1 MWIHI
6 VGDNFSDSTFGT
18 CHVYGVYAD
27 IFEIISQAV
36 IFSVGKKRA
45 ANVLNFSNKSYGNFD
60 DKQSK
65 KMIFSIVS
73 FIMIIFDEFVATG

>member
-6 VGDNFSDSTFGT
+6 VGDNFSDCTFDT
-18 CHVYGVYAD
+18 CHVYGVYAN

-45 ANVLNFSNKSYGNFD
+45 ANALYFSNKSYPNFD
-60 DKQSK
+60 DKQRK

-73 FIMIIFDEFVATG
+73 FIMIIFDEFFATG